1 MFDKVVTDYF
11 DALSISTII
20 VGHITTL
27 DNTSGT
33 LEV

>member
-1 MFDKVVTDYF
+1 MFDKVVTDDI
-11 DALSISTII
+11 DAFSISTII